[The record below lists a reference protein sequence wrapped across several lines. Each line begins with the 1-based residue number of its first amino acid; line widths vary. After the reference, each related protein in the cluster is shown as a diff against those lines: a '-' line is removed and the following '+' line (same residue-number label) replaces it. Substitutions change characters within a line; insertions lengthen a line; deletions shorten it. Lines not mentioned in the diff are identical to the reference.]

1 MSPPKFTKFLMN
13 KNYCDKETNIYS
25 LRTMGEVYSGL
36 IDNIYFFIM
45 KFYTKNYRVKRRK
58 FNITVR

>member
-1 MSPPKFTKFLMN
+1 
-13 KNYCDKETNIYS
+13 
-25 LRTMGEVYSGL
+25 MGEVYSGL